1 MRNVVQSNRA
11 PTSASVTK
19 CVAVQ
24 GPSARSQ
31 QTVGPRAS
39 RASEALKLVAVTA
52 SLASLALSASA
63 SDAVEPVYFGNGCYW
78 GRQYDF
84 VKTEQ
89 TKLGRTEKDI
99 SAVVGYAGGRKVSP
113 SGKVCYYYTNE
124 LDTIY
129 EKLGHAEVVQVELRD
144 DGSQMTKE
152 DQFRMYAKTYFSEFN
167 KLRSG
172 KMQRQDP
179 QDMGAGMFGRLPPKG
194 HIPQGMWPPRSI
206 SPTHSQT
213 HSPTSSYSSF
223 LDRIPQHDWHSGRRQ
238 VRPVQNFTGGER
250 EQHGPQGGR
259 R

>member
-1 MRNVVQSNRA
+1 MRSVVQSNRV
-11 PTSASVTK
+11 PTSAPVTK

-24 GPSARSQ
+24 GPPTRAQ
-31 QTVGPRAS
+31 QAGVRAN

-52 SLASLALSASA
+52 TLASLALSASA

-99 SAVVGYAGGRKVSP
+99 SAVVGYAGGRKDSP

-144 DGSQMTKE
+144 DNSQMSKE
-152 DQFRMYAKTYFSEFN
+152 DQFRMYARTYFSEFN
-167 KLRSG
+167 KLRNG

-179 QDMGAGMFGRLPPKG
+179 QDMGAGM
-194 HIPQGMWPPRSI
+194 
-206 SPTHSQT
+206 
-213 HSPTSSYSSF
+213 
-223 LDRIPQHDWHSGRRQ
+223 
-238 VRPVQNFTGGER
+238 
-250 EQHGPQGGR
+250 
-259 R
+259 